1 MTFTRATKHEKKMR
15 WLDDNEAMLEAK
27 YPGMWVAISDEGLAG
42 VGATSQEA
50 IAQAKAKGTTDV
62 LVAGVKAVEYQ
73 GIYLIR

>member
-1 MTFTRATKHEKKMR
+1 MTITRATKHEKKMR
-15 WLDDNEAMLEAK
+15 WLDENEPMLEAK